1 MMFALLC
8 MLFCG
13 RGEMVDAADLKSA
26 IHMGVPVRV
35 RPSAPACKLFPKS
48 SILGLV
54 LR

>member
-1 MMFALLC
+1 MLFAHLG

-35 RPSAPACKLFPKS
+35 RPSAPACTLIYLIIIIAKPCS
-48 SILGLV
+48 
-54 LR
+54 